1 VADDVKAEGRVEPVL
16 DGRGLRVGVAAS
28 RFNDH
33 ITLRLLDGVR
43 RGLAGTGVAGDDV
56 NEVWVPGA
64 FELPVAAMGLVRSG
78 RIDAVVCVGC
88 VIRGETFHFE
98 LVAGECASGI
108 QHVAITTGFPVLFGV
123 VTVDNLEQA
132 LSRSEPAGG
141 HNVGEEAALGAVE
154 MAGVLRALR
163 PA

>member
-1 VADDVKAEGRVEPVL
+1 
-16 DGRGLRVGVAAS
+16 
-28 RFNDH
+28 
-33 ITLRLLDGVR
+33 
-43 RGLAGTGVAGDDV
+43 
-56 NEVWVPGA
+56 
-64 FELPVAAMGLVRSG
+64 MGLVRSG

-108 QHVAITTGFPVLFGV
+108 QHVAITTGCPVLFGV
-123 VTVDNLEQA
+123 VTVDTLEQA
-132 LSRSEPAGG
+132 MARSEAAGG

>member
-16 DGRGLRVGVAAS
+16 DGRGLRIGVAAS

-33 ITLRLLDGVR
+33 VTLRLLDGVR
-43 RGLAGTGVAGDDV
+43 RGLAGTGVDGGDIT
-56 NEVWVPGA
+56 EVWVPGA

-78 RIDAVVCVGC
+78 RIDAVVGVGC

-123 VTVDNLEQA
+123 VTVDTLEQA
-132 LSRSEPAGG
+132 LARSEPAGG